1 MKKKRRNPRPERSA
15 FESARAAL
23 ERAGEEYPPATE
35 EDAPGTPEPSEA
47 SEAPE
52 TLDTPAFA
60 TVEDMEEPEAVEDAD
75 DAEAE
80 APEMTDSADT
90 ETVESTDDA
99 DGETPEGTDNAD
111 AETVENTD
119 AADAEAVESTDTVE
133 PEAVESTDSVEA
145 VVESTDNAEAE
156 VVENTDSAETQAPE
170 STDNTEK
177 EVVESAD
184 AAEAQSPESADA
196 AETETPADTE
206 QAAAFVQPD
215 IVAEEVPDADAA
227 FSEESAD
234 APSDEPE
241 AVEDTD
247 AESAWDVDY
256 EPFPGMESEVTD
268 TERHTMETREI
279 TLGYKGP
286 DADKPESDEAES
298 GKKSEKRGKKPRFNP
313 LERLK
318 AAVQEYANRE
328 KADKEPDDIPPSA
341 VSKDAAIRKRVM
353 QITDEETRNYLL
365 DRVLPQMT
373 WYGRKSAQYQKMY
386 YRFMVATIVLG
397 ALIPISAL
405 LAHLIVAALLGAS
418 VTAINAYLALRK
430 YQELWVSY
438 RNVREDLLHTLYC
451 YFNRAGVFAKKD
463 STQEEL
469 DVLLV
474 DTCENAFSKENGG
487 WSTTMQKTL

>member
-35 EDAPGTPEPSEA
+35 EDATGTPEPSEA

-60 TVEDMEEPEAVEDAD
+60 TVEDMEEPDAVEDP
-75 DAEAE
+75 DAAE
-80 APEMTDSADT
+80 TTDS
-90 ETVESTDDA
+90 
-99 DGETPEGTDNAD
+99 
-111 AETVENTD
+111 
-119 AADAEAVESTDTVE
+119 ADAEAVESTDNAE
-133 PEAVESTDSVEA
+133 AEAVESTDDGETDAAENTDSVEA
-145 VVESTDNAEAE
+145 EAVESTDNGEPEAAESTDAAEAEAVESTDNAEPDAL
-156 VVENTDSAETQAPE
+156 ETQAPE
-170 STDNTEK
+170 STDNIAPEA
-177 EVVESAD
+177 VESAD
-184 AAEAQSPESADA
+184 AVEAQTPESADA
-196 AETETPADTE
+196 ADTETPADTE

-215 IVAEEVPDADAA
+215 IIAEEVPDADAA
-227 FSEESAD
+227 FSEEPAA
-234 APSDEPE
+234 APSDGPE
-241 AVEDTD
+241 AVEDVEDAD
-247 AESAWDVDY
+247 AESAWEVDY
-256 EPFPGMESEVTD
+256 EPFPGMEGEVTD

-318 AAVQEYANRE
+318 AAVQEYASRE

-353 QITDEETRNYLL
+353 QIKDEETRNYLL

-487 WSTTMQKTL
+487 WSTTMQKAL

>member
-35 EDAPGTPEPSEA
+35 EDAPGTPESSEA
-47 SEAPE
+47 SDAPE

-60 TVEDMEEPEAVEDAD
+60 TVEDMEEPDAVEDAD
-75 DAEAE
+75 DADAE
-80 APEMTDSADT
+80 AVETTDSADADA
-90 ETVESTDDA
+90 VES
-99 DGETPEGTDNAD
+99 TDNAD
-111 AETVENTD
+111 AEIPENPDNVE
-119 AADAEAVESTDTVE
+119 AEAVESTDTVE
-133 PEAVESTDSVEA
+133 PDAAENTDSTEAEAVEN
-145 VVESTDNAEAE
+145 TDNAEPDT
-156 VVENTDSAETQAPE
+156 VESTNAVETQAPE
-170 STDNTEK
+170 STDNIEPET
-177 EVVESAD
+177 VESAD
-184 AAEAQSPESADA
+184 AVEAQPPESTDA
-196 AETETPADTE
+196 VEAETSADTE

-313 LERLK
+313 LDRLK

-328 KADKEPDDIPPSA
+328 KADKEPDDVPPSA
-341 VSKDAAIRKRVM
+341 VSKDAVIRKRVM
-353 QITDEETRNYLL
+353 QIEDEDTRNYLL

-438 RNVREDLLHTLYC
+438 RNIREDLLHTLYC

-469 DVLLV
+469 NVLLV
-474 DTCENAFSKENGG
+474 DTCENAFSKESGG
-487 WSTTMQKTL
+487 WSTTMQKAL

>member
-80 APEMTDSADT
+80 APETTDS
-90 ETVESTDDA
+90 
-99 DGETPEGTDNAD
+99 
-111 AETVENTD
+111 
-119 AADAEAVESTDTVE
+119 ADAEAVESTDNKETEGVESTDSADAETVEDTDDAEAETVGNTDDAEAEAVENTNNAEPDTVESTNAVETQAPESTDTEE
-133 PEAVESTDSVEA
+133 PEAVESTDTEEPEA
-145 VVESTDNAEAE
+145 
-156 VVENTDSAETQAPE
+156 
-170 STDNTEK
+170 
-177 EVVESAD
+177 VESAD
-184 AAEAQSPESADA
+184 AV
-196 AETETPADTE
+196 ETETPGNPE

-215 IVAEEVPDADAA
+215 IVAEEVPDAA
-227 FSEESAD
+227 FSEEPAD

-241 AVEDTD
+241 AVEDVEDAD
-247 AESAWDVDY
+247 AESAWDVEY
-256 EPFPGMESEVTD
+256 EPFPGMEGEVTD

-313 LERLK
+313 LNRLK
-318 AAVQEYANRE
+318 AAVQEYASRE
-328 KADKEPDDIPPSA
+328 LSNPEPDDVPPSA
-341 VSKDAAIRKRVM
+341 VSKDAVIRKRVM
-353 QITDEETRNYLL
+353 QIEDEDTRNYLL

-438 RNVREDLLHTLYC
+438 RNIREDLLHTLYC

-469 DVLLV
+469 NVLLV
-474 DTCENAFSKENGG
+474 DTCENAFSKESGG
-487 WSTTMQKTL
+487 WSTTMQKVL